1 MESIL
6 NAGTQLEFVF
16 RLFVAG
22 ICGVIVGL
30 ERRNRSKE
38 AGIRTHFIV
47 ACGAALMML
56 VSKYAFFDVIKSGLI
71 QGADIRLDPSRIAST
86 IASGIGFLG
95 AGMIFVHR
103 NTITGLTTAAGIWA
117 TSGIGMAIG
126 AGLYYIGISATILI
140 VLAQIILHMNLQWKK
155 FPKTKIL
162 VIRNVHEE
170 NYQETITNYL
180 AEKKISVRDVAI
192 DYNREQEL
200 RKYTLT
206 IELPIDSIE
215 EEIITGIGYD
225 VSIKTSV

>member
-155 FPKTKIL
+155 IPKTKIL

-200 RKYTLT
+200 RKYKLT
-206 IELPIDSIE
+206 IELPMDSIE

>member
-155 FPKTKIL
+155 IPKTKIL

>member
-162 VIRNVHEE
+162 VIRNVHAE
-170 NYQETITNYL
+170 NYQEIG
-180 AEKKISVRDVAI
+180 
-192 DYNREQEL
+192 NRSLENIHLQ
-200 RKYTLT
+200 
-206 IELPIDSIE
+206 
-215 EEIITGIGYD
+215 
-225 VSIKTSV
+225 